1 MTGGSPATALAE
13 RDVATLVRAARTRNG
28 VSQRD
33 LAEKSG
39 IGLRTLRE
47 IERGRVRAPR
57 SGSLRRI
64 AEALHEP
71 ALLAQ
76 VGATAGAEGDIP
88 EDAPLVLRILGR
100 LSATRGAAELLTGTP
115 KQRTLLGLLA
125 LQAHQVVERDEII
138 EVLWD
143 GELPDTFGQ
152 LIHTYISRIRLM
164 LEAHTLPGTGRTAV
178 LRRGGGYELR
188 IEGDSRLDIL
198 EFGRLTHE
206 AARARAGDD
215 PVHEQALLAEALRLW
230 RGQLLEGAPPRLA
243 GHTAAVEHARLRVA
257 SALRLAD
264 LALAR
269 GQYEEVLAQLGP
281 IARHEVLHE
290 GLHARLL
297 SALAGSGRRAEALEL
312 FAAVDR
318 RLRVES
324 GIEPGTELR
333 EAQMAVLGDD
343 ARTATAMAAPPA
355 GRADALRSVQLPQS
369 VGDFVGRVEH
379 FQVRQYLTGQ
389 GPLAAFGAAPVAAL
403 HGPVGVGK
411 SALTVQIAAAVAR
424 HFPDGVLHARL
435 RTGAPDEVRTALRG
449 FARALGVPTAGLP
462 AGLPELAAL
471 YQESV
476 AGRRVL
482 VVVDDAPGERAVRP
496 LLPSGPGGAALLAG
510 RNPLSGLEG
519 AQHFRVERFTADQ
532 SVSLLARIAGE
543 RRVLAERTAAETVA
557 ELCDGIPLAVRI
569 AGMRLAARPH
579 WTLARLADRLAD
591 EERRLSELVAGD
603 LSVRERLTSAY
614 EGLDPVLRD
623 AVRALA
629 RSADRA
635 FTPADAAAVL
645 RCGGRQA
652 EDLLERLVDHQL
664 LEPPA
669 GACEGY
675 AFPPLVRLHAREQ

>member
-1 MTGGSPATALAE
+1 MTGGSPAALAE

-28 VSQRD
+28 VSQRH

-64 AEALHEP
+64 AEALDEP

-76 VGATAGAEGDIP
+76 VGATAGAEGEVP
-88 EDAPLVLRILGR
+88 EDAPLVLKILGR

-138 EVLWD
+138 EVLWED

-188 IEGDSRLDIL
+188 IEGDSRLDVL

-215 PVHEQALLAEALRLW
+215 PVHEQALLAEALQLW
-230 RGQLLEGAPPRLA
+230 RGPLLEGAPPRLA
-243 GHTAAVEHARLRVA
+243 RHAAAVEHARLRVA

-297 SALAGSGRRAEALEL
+297 AALAGSGRRAEALEL

-324 GIEPGTELR
+324 GIEPGAQLR
-333 EAQMAVLGDD
+333 EAQMAVLGEDTPAAT
-343 ARTATAMAAPPA
+343 ARTAQPA
-355 GRADALRSVQLPQS
+355 GRADAPSSVHLPQS
-369 VGDFVGRVEH
+369 VGDFVGRAEH

-389 GPLAAFGAAPVAAL
+389 GPLAAFGAAPVAVL

-411 SALTVQIAAAVAR
+411 SALTVQIAAAVSR

-435 RTGAPDEVRTALRG
+435 RTGTPDEVRTVLRD

-462 AGLPELAAL
+462 AGLTELAAL

-482 VVVDDAPGERAVRP
+482 VVVDEAPGERAVRP

-510 RNPLSGLEG
+510 RTPLSGLEG

-635 FTPADAAAVL
+635 FTPAGAAAVL

-652 EDLLERLVDHQL
+652 EDLLERLVDHHL
-664 LEPPA
+664 LDPPA
-669 GACEGY
+669 GAGEEY
-675 AFPPLVRLHAREQ
+675 AFPPLVRLHAWEQ

>member
-1 MTGGSPATALAE
+1 MAE
-13 RDVATLVRAARTRNG
+13 RDVATMVRAARTRNG

-76 VGATAGAEGDIP
+76 AGVTTGADEDVP
-88 EDAPLVLRILGR
+88 EDAPLVLKILGR
-100 LSATRGAAELLTGTP
+100 MSATRGNAELLTGTP

-125 LQAHQVVERDEII
+125 LKAHQVVERDEII

-164 LEAHTLPGTGRTAV
+164 LDAHALPDVGRTAV
-178 LRRGGGYELR
+178 VRHGGGYELR
-188 IEGDSRLDIL
+188 IEGDSRLDVRD
-198 EFGRLTHE
+198 FVRLTDE
-206 AARARAGDD
+206 AASARAGDD
-215 PVHEQALLAEALRLW
+215 PVHEQALLTEALGLW
-230 RGQLLEGAPPRLA
+230 RGRLLEGAPPRLA
-243 GHTAAVEHARLRVA
+243 RHAAAVGHGRLRVA

-269 GQYEEVLAQLGP
+269 GQHEEVLAQVGP
-281 IARHEVLHE
+281 IARHETLHE

-297 SALAGSGRRAEALEL
+297 AALAGSGRRAEALEM
-312 FAAVDR
+312 FAAVAR

-324 GIEPGTELR
+324 GIEPGVELR
-333 EAQMAVLGDD
+333 EAQMAVLRED
-343 ARTATAMAAPPA
+343 ARAGSVITERPA
-355 GRADALRSVQLPQS
+355 GRADAPRSVQLPQS

-449 FARALGVPTAGLP
+449 FARALGVPASGLP
-462 AGLPELAAL
+462 TGLPELAAL
-471 YQESV
+471 YQEAV

-510 RNPLSGLEG
+510 RTPLPGLEG

-543 RRVLAERTAAETVA
+543 RRVLAERTAAETLA

-591 EERRLSELVAGD
+591 EDRRLSELVVGD
-603 LSVRERLTSAY
+603 LSVRERLTSAH

-629 RSADRA
+629 RSEDRA
-635 FTPADAAAVL
+635 FTPDGAAAVL
-645 RCGGRQA
+645 RCGGNQA

-664 LEPPA
+664 FEPPVGA
-669 GACEGY
+669 GEEY
-675 AFPPLVRLHAREQ
+675 AFSPLVRLHAREQ

>member
-1 MTGGSPATALAE
+1 MTGGNTPATACGE
-13 RDVATLVRAARTRNG
+13 RDVAHLVRTARTRNG

-33 LAEKSG
+33 LAERSG

-57 SGSLRRI
+57 AGSLRRI

-71 ALLAQ
+71 ELLAR
-76 VGATAGAEGDIP
+76 VAGAADADGDVT
-88 EDAPLVLRILGR
+88 EDDPLVLRILGR
-100 LSATRGAAELLTGTP
+100 LSAARGTAELVTGTP
-115 KQRTLLGLLA
+115 KQQTLLGLLA
-125 LQAHQVVERDEII
+125 LQANQVVERDEIV

-152 LIHTYISRIRLM
+152 LIHTYVSRIRVL
-164 LEAHTLPGTGRTAV
+164 LETRTAPGPDRATV

-188 IEGDSRLDIL
+188 LGDDRLDVL
-198 EFGRLTHE
+198 EFGRLTRE
-206 AARARAGDD
+206 AEHARACDD
-215 PVHEQALLAEALRLW
+215 AVDEQALLGEALRLW
-230 RGQLLEGAPPRLA
+230 RGPILDGASPRLT
-243 GHTAAVEHARLRVA
+243 GHPAAVEHSRRRVA
-257 SALRLAD
+257 AALRLAD

-269 GQYEEVLAQLGP
+269 GQHEEVLARLGP
-281 IARHEVLHE
+281 IARHEALHE

-297 SALAGSGRRAEALEL
+297 TALAGSGRRAEALEL

-318 RLRVES
+318 RLRTDS
-324 GIEPGTELR
+324 GIEPGAELR
-333 EAQMAVLGDD
+333 DAQMAVLRED
-343 ARTATAMAAPPA
+343 AATATAGRTAAHTTP
-355 GRADALRSVQLPQS
+355 LPQA

-379 FQVRQYLTGQ
+379 FPIRQYLTGR
-389 GPLAAFGAAPVAAL
+389 GPFAAFGAAPVAAL

-411 SALTVQIAAAVAR
+411 SVLTVQIAAAVAR
-424 HFPDGVLHARL
+424 HFPDGVLHARM
-435 RTGAPDEVRTALRG
+435 RTGTPDEVRTVLTG
-449 FARALGVPTAGLP
+449 FVRALGGPAAGPSAGL
-462 AGLPELAAL
+462 LDVAAR
-471 YQESV
+471 YQELV

-482 VVVDDAPGERAVRP
+482 VVVDDVAGEQAVRP
-496 LLPSGPGGAALLAG
+496 LLPAGPGAAALLAS
-510 RNPLSGLEG
+510 RAPLSGLEG
-519 AQHFRVERFTADQ
+519 AQHFRVERFTTDQ

-543 RRVLAERTAAETVA
+543 RRVLSERAAAETLA

-591 EERRLSELVAGD
+591 EDRRLSELVAGD
-603 LSVRERLTSAY
+603 LSVRERLGSAHDAL
-614 EGLDPVLRD
+614 EPVLRD

-629 RSADRA
+629 RSGARA

-664 LEPPA
+664 LEPQGGA
-669 GACEGY
+669 GGTY
-675 AFPPLVRLHAREQ
+675 AFPPLVRLHAWEQ

>member
-13 RDVATLVRAARTRNG
+13 RDVATLVRTARARNG

-33 LAEKSG
+33 LAERSG

-57 SGSLRRI
+57 AGSLRRI
-64 AEALHEP
+64 AEALREP
-71 ALLAQ
+71 ELLAQ
-76 VGATAGAEGDIP
+76 VGGATDADGGVAED
-88 EDAPLVLRILGR
+88 DPLVLRILGR
-100 LSATRGAAELLTGTP
+100 LSAVRGPAELLTGTP
-115 KQRTLLGLLA
+115 KQQSLLGLLA
-125 LQAHQVVERDEII
+125 LQANQVVERDEIV

-152 LIHTYISRIRLM
+152 LIHTYVSRIRVM
-164 LEAHTLPGTGRTAV
+164 LETHTVPGTDRTTI
-178 LRRGGGYELR
+178 LRRGGGYELQL
-188 IEGDSRLDIL
+188 DDDRLDIL
-198 EFGRLTHE
+198 EFGRLTRE
-206 AARARAGDD
+206 AECARACDD
-215 PVHEQALLAEALRLW
+215 PADEQALLGEALRLW
-230 RGQLLEGAPPRLA
+230 RGPLLDGASPRLTS
-243 GHTAAVEHARLRVA
+243 HPAAVEHSRRRVA

-281 IARHEVLHE
+281 IARHETLHE

-297 SALAGSGRRAEALEL
+297 TALAGSGRRAEALEL

-324 GIEPGTELR
+324 GIETGAELR
-333 EAQMAVLGDD
+333 DAQMAVLRED
-343 ARTATAMAAPPA
+343 AATVTA
-355 GRADALRSVQLPQS
+355 GRADAHSAHLPRS

-411 SALTVQIAAAVAR
+411 SVLTVQIAAAAAR
-424 HFPDGVLHARL
+424 HFPDGVLHARM
-435 RTGAPDEVRTALRG
+435 RTGTFDEVRTVLTG
-449 FARALGVPTAGLP
+449 FARALGGPAERLP
-462 AGLPELAAL
+462 AGLPELTAR
-471 YQESV
+471 YQELV

-482 VVVDDAPGERAVRP
+482 VVVDDAAGEQAVRP
-496 LLPSGPGGAALLAG
+496 LLPSGPGAAALLAS
-510 RNPLSGLEG
+510 RAPLSGLEG
-519 AQHFRVERFTADQ
+519 AQHFRVERFTTDQ

-543 RRVLAERTAAETVA
+543 RRVLAEHAAAETIA

-603 LSVRERLTSAY
+603 LSVRERLTSAHQ
-614 EGLDPVLRD
+614 GLDPALRD

-629 RSADRA
+629 RSADPA

-664 LEPPA
+664 LEPPG
-669 GACEGY
+669 GADGTY
-675 AFPPLVRLHAREQ
+675 AFPPLVRLHAWEQ

>member
-1 MTGGSPATALAE
+1 MAE
-13 RDVATLVRAARTRNG
+13 RDVATMVRAARTRNG

-57 SGSLRRI
+57 FGSLRRI

-76 VGATAGAEGDIP
+76 AGVTTGADEDVP
-88 EDAPLVLRILGR
+88 EDAPLVLKILGR
-100 LSATRGAAELLTGTP
+100 MSATRGDAELLTGTP

-125 LQAHQVVERDEII
+125 LKAHQVVERDEII

-152 LIHTYISRIRLM
+152 LIHTYISRIRLT
-164 LEAHTLPGTGRTAV
+164 LDAHALPDVGRTAV
-178 LRRGGGYELR
+178 VRHGGGYELR
-188 IEGDSRLDIL
+188 IEGDSRIDVR
-198 EFGRLTHE
+198 EFVRLTDE
-206 AARARAGDD
+206 AASARAGDD
-215 PVHEQALLAEALRLW
+215 PVHEQTLLSEALGLW
-230 RGQLLEGAPPRLA
+230 RGPLLEGAPPRLA
-243 GHTAAVEHARLRVA
+243 RHAAAVEHGRLRVA

-269 GQYEEVLAQLGP
+269 GQHEEVLAQVGP
-281 IARHEVLHE
+281 IARHETLHE

-297 SALAGSGRRAEALEL
+297 AALAGSGRRAEALEM
-312 FAAVDR
+312 FAAVAR
-318 RLRVES
+318 RLRAES
-324 GIEPGTELR
+324 GIEPGAELR
-333 EAQMAVLGDD
+333 EAQMAVLRED
-343 ARTATAMAAPPA
+343 ARAGTVGTERPA
-355 GRADALRSVQLPQS
+355 GPPDAPRSVQLPQS

-435 RTGAPDEVRTALRG
+435 RSGAPDEVRTALRG
-449 FARALGVPTAGLP
+449 FARALGVPASGLP
-462 AGLPELAAL
+462 TGLPELAAL
-471 YQESV
+471 YQEAV

-510 RNPLSGLEG
+510 RTPLPGLEG

-543 RRVLAERTAAETVA
+543 QRVLAERTAAVTLA

-591 EERRLSELVAGD
+591 EDRRLSELVAGD

-629 RSADRA
+629 RSEDRA
-635 FTPADAAAVL
+635 FTPDGAAAVL
-645 RCGGRQA
+645 RCGGHQA

-664 LEPPA
+664 FEPPVGA
-669 GACEGY
+669 GEEY
-675 AFPPLVRLHAREQ
+675 AFSPLVRLHAREQ

>member
-1 MTGGSPATALAE
+1 MAE
-13 RDVATLVRAARTRNG
+13 RDVATMVRAARTRNG

-76 VGATAGAEGDIP
+76 AGVTTGADEDVP
-88 EDAPLVLRILGR
+88 EDAPLVLKILGR
-100 LSATRGAAELLTGTP
+100 MSATRGNAELLTGTP
-115 KQRTLLGLLA
+115 KQRILLGLLA
-125 LQAHQVVERDEII
+125 LRAHQVVDRDEII

-152 LIHTYISRIRLM
+152 LIHTYISRIRLT
-164 LEAHTLPGTGRTAV
+164 LDAHALPDVGRTAV
-178 LRRGGGYELR
+178 VRHGGGYELR
-188 IEGDSRLDIL
+188 IEGDSRLDVL

-206 AARARAGDD
+206 AERARAGDD
-215 PVHEQALLAEALRLW
+215 PVHEQALLSEALGLW
-230 RGQLLEGAPPRLA
+230 RGRLLEGAPPRLA
-243 GHTAAVEHARLRVA
+243 RHAAAVEHGRLRVA

-269 GQYEEVLAQLGP
+269 GQHEEVLAQVGP
-281 IARHEVLHE
+281 IARHETLHE

-297 SALAGSGRRAEALEL
+297 AALAGSGRRAEALEM
-312 FAAVDR
+312 FAAVAR
-318 RLRVES
+318 RLRAES
-324 GIEPGTELR
+324 GIEPGVELR
-333 EAQMAVLGDD
+333 EAQMAVLRED
-343 ARTATAMAAPPA
+343 ARAGTVSTERPA
-355 GRADALRSVQLPQS
+355 GRADGPRSVQLPQS

-435 RTGAPDEVRTALRG
+435 RTGAPGEIRTALRG
-449 FARALGVPTAGLP
+449 FARALGVPSSGLP
-462 AGLPELAAL
+462 TGLPELAAL
-471 YQESV
+471 YQEAV

-496 LLPSGPGGAALLAG
+496 LLPSGPGAAALLAG
-510 RNPLSGLEG
+510 RTPLPGLEG
-519 AQHFRVERFTADQ
+519 AQHFRVERFTVDQ

-543 RRVLAERTAAETVA
+543 RRVLAERAAAETLA

-591 EERRLSELVAGD
+591 EDRRLSELVAGD

-629 RSADRA
+629 RSEDRA
-635 FTPADAAAVL
+635 FTPDGAAAVL
-645 RCGGRQA
+645 RCGGHQT

-664 LEPPA
+664 FEPPVGA
-669 GACEGY
+669 GEEY
-675 AFPPLVRLHAREQ
+675 VFSPLVRLHAREQ